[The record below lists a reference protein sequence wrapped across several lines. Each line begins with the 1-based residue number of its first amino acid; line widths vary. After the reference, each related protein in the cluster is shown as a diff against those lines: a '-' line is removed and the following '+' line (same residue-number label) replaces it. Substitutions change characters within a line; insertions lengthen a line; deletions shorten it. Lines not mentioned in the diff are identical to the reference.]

1 MSVQHNKWSQFEHEG
16 HLYRVRLI
24 DSGWSYHRTAELA
37 HFQIQK
43 QISTRRKYWVFGELI
58 PTWKHLM
65 SPEYNY
71 FVGEAFIRRNF
82 YESDWVK
89 KLAVR
94 AVGAHQ
100 DQIELRHENKI

>member
-1 MSVQHNKWSQFEHEG
+1 MAVQHNKWSQFEHEG

-24 DSGWSYHRTAELA
+24 DHGWSFAR
-37 HFQIQK
+37 FQIQK
-43 QISTRRKYWVFGELI
+43 QISTRRKYWVLGDLI
-58 PTWKHLM
+58 PTWKHLV

-71 FVGEAFIRRNF
+71 FVVEVFLRRNF

-94 AVGAHQ
+94 AVVAHQ

>member
-1 MSVQHNKWSQFEHEG
+1 MAVQHNKWSQFEHEG

-24 DSGWSYHRTAELA
+24 NYGWSYVK
-37 HFQIQK
+37 FQIQK
-43 QISTRRKYWVFGELI
+43 QISTQRKYWVFGELI

-94 AVGAHQ
+94 AVEAHQ